1 MAAWM
6 LVSMLVCMYCMY
18 DYVFWCMYACT
29 CSPLHTYISERYI
42 ILFLILNFSLLATRF
57 SLDWLHRSFSS
68 TRWAAEKGSWTQQW
82 KLRRQGRLSYVCI
95 CMYVCMYICICMYIC
110 MYLYVC
116 MYVYMYLLK
125 CGCIYGILIYPSTYS
140 FYARM
145 ISNVCMH
152 VMYSCM
158 HTKKIITTYTVQSKD
173 AQSMQSIEMHKLM
186 R

>member
-1 MAAWM
+1 
-6 LVSMLVCMYCMY
+6 MY
-18 DYVFWCMYACT
+18 VCT

-42 ILFLILNFSLLATRF
+42 ILFEYLISVCWQLVSLWADCIGVFIPHDGRPRRARG
-57 SLDWLHRSFSS
+57 HSS
-68 TRWAAEKGSWTQQW
+68 ENCRDRVGCPM
-82 KLRRQGRLSYVCI
+82 YVW
-95 CMYVCMYICICMYIC
+95 MYVCMY
-110 MYLYVC
+110 VC
-116 MYVYMYLLK
+116 VCVLK
-125 CGCIYGILIYPSTYS
+125 CGRINGIPICPSTFS
-140 FYARM
+140 FYARL